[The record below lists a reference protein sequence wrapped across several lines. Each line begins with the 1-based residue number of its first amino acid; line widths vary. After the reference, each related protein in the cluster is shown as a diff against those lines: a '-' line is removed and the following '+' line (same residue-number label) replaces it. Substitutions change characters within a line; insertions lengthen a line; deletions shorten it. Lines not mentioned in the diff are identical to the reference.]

1 MRNRSFRKALTAF
14 MSAVALTVFAA
25 NAYAVLKVVAMPS
38 GQSTPAN
45 AWDSRPYTWPG
56 NNLELWGRVS
66 AYDGGKALTYTWNF
80 GAGEGSSGGAVSNQA
95 NIAASHN
102 YGGTGTF
109 TATLTVTDVPAG
121 GTETASATVFVD
133 VVPQT
138 MEVRK
143 NLVIQ
148 RALKKLYT
156 TRVATTRNGCA
167 TYYWSNT
174 DTHGDTGLAV
184 LAFED
189 YNHRASNDPNQ
200 DIYAETVGKG
210 LNWIESY
217 LYRSAAANTPN
228 TDSDL
233 NSNAYKTYF
242 NSSNGYL
249 LGIGAMA
256 IANSNQPGRTATCS
270 TASHVQGMTYQ
281 TILEDLVDYI
291 AYAQHDSGSATGGWR
306 YSANGGSDNSV
317 AQWPVL
323 GLISASNAPWNIS
336 APAWVKTKMPTW
348 INYSQTVATGGFGY
362 TSSNYWDNVAKTG
375 SGIIQMSHA
384 GAGGNTTKAIN
395 FIGAN
400 WCTTSYDYGNLADHY
415 AMYAAKKGL
424 QFAGI
429 TQVNAPVC
437 TGSLAGYGGTPT
449 NWQSDYDKWYVNN
462 QVGTADTN
470 GVYWNSSVRIGAPQT
485 STALGLLVLSKGLT
499 ESPPVAMAGGD
510 QEVPPGVDVSFD
522 GSASYHTDLAKAIVL
537 YQWDYDFD
545 GVTFDVDA
553 TGAMVTKVGG
563 YTLPVGVSN
572 KVYTVGLRV
581 TDNNSPALTAR
592 DTLTVTVSNGNQAPV
607 AVAGGP
613 YGGAVGEDIILNGA
627 GSYDANSLGGSN
639 PIANALMPSGYDE
652 IVKYEWDL
660 DGDGIYG
667 LADGE
672 PVGANPVVNFGGF
685 IGTKTVSLKVT
696 DSFGVSGVQSSS
708 ASTVAVSNV
717 QPLCYVRTLNAY
729 NPFKKVWTHGW
740 QLKLQNV
747 GTGDASNIT
756 AVLTSVPPGV
766 TVLDGNLSW
775 TGAIPA
781 GGSLLSSDDFRYS
794 FKSPAPALDQMT
806 WDIELTDNLGARH
819 VIRQIPQG
827 SGSCP

>member
-1 MRNRSFRKALTAF
+1 MKNRSLRKSLTAF
-14 MSAVALTVFAA
+14 MSAVALATFAA

-66 AYDGGKALTYTWNF
+66 AYDGAKALTYTWNF
-80 GAGEGSSGGAVSNQA
+80 GAGEGSSGGTVTNQA

-138 MEVRK
+138 MEVQK

-156 TRVATTRNGCA
+156 TRGSATRNGCA

-174 DTHGDTGLAV
+174 DTYGDTGLAV

-189 YNHRASNDPNQ
+189 YNHRASNDPDQ
-200 DIYAETVGKG
+200 DIYADTVNKG
-210 LNWIESY
+210 LHYLESY
-217 LYRSAAANTPN
+217 LLRTSAANTVN

-233 NSNAYKTYF
+233 NSNTYKTYV
-242 NSSNGYL
+242 SGGNGYDQ
-249 LGIGAMA
+249 GIWAMA
-256 IANSNQPGRTATCS
+256 IANSNAPGRTATCS

-281 TILEDLVDYI
+281 TILEDMVDYI
-291 AYAQHDSGSATGGWR
+291 AYMQQDTGVSTGGWR

-323 GLISASNAPWNIS
+323 GLTAAGQAPWNI
-336 APAWVKTKMPTW
+336 APPSWVKAKMPTW
-348 INYSQTVATGGFGY
+348 INYSQSGSGGFGY
-362 TSSNYWDNVAKTG
+362 TYAGYWDNVAKTG
-375 SGIIQMSHA
+375 SGIIQMSYA
-384 GAGGNTTKAIN
+384 GSGGNTTNAIN

-400 WCTTSYDYGNLADHY
+400 WCSTSYDYGNLADHY
-415 AMYAAKKGL
+415 AMYAVKKGL
-424 QFAGI
+424 QYAGI
-429 TQVNAPVC
+429 TQVNAPAC
-437 TGSLAGYGGTPT
+437 AGGLSGYGGTPT

-470 GVYWNSSVRIGAPQT
+470 GGYWSGSVRIGSPQT

-510 QEVPPGVDVSFD
+510 QDVPPGVNVSFN
-522 GSASYHTDLAKAIVL
+522 GSASYHTDLTKAIVL

-545 GVTFDVDA
+545 GATFDVDA
-553 TGAMVTKVGG
+553 TGPMVTKAGG
-563 YTLPVGVSN
+563 FTLPSGVSD
-572 KVYTVGLRV
+572 KVYTVALRV

-592 DTLTVTVSNGNQAPV
+592 DTLAVTVSNGNQAPV
-607 AVAGGP
+607 AMAGGP
-613 YGGAVGEDIILNGA
+613 YGGAVGEDIALNGT
-627 GSYDANSLGGSN
+627 GSYDANSVGGSN
-639 PIANALMPSGYDE
+639 PIANALMPSGFDE
-652 IVKYEWDL
+652 IVSYEWDL
-660 DGDGIYG
+660 DGDGVYG
-667 LADGE
+667 VLDGE
-672 PVGANPVVNFGGF
+672 PVGATPLVNFGSF

-696 DSFGVSGVQSSS
+696 DSFGKSGVQSSS
-708 ASTVAVSNV
+708 ATTVAISNV
-717 QPLCYVRTLNAY
+717 QPMCYVRTLNAY
-729 NPFKKVWTHGW
+729 NPFTKTWTHGW
-740 QLKLQNV
+740 KLKLENV
-747 GTGDASNIT
+747 GTASASSIT
-756 AVLTSVPPGV
+756 ATLTTIPPGV
-766 TVLDGNLSW
+766 TVLDGALSW
-775 TGAIPA
+775 AGAIAPA
-781 GGSLLSSDDFRYS
+781 GSLLSSDDFRYR
-794 FKSPAPALDQMT
+794 FKSPAPDLTQMT
-806 WDIELTDNLGARH
+806 WDIELTDSLGARH

-827 SGSCP
+827 SGTCP